1 MSLYYRCYRDWIF
14 SPREWEEI
22 FLPFNLSFAFKNY
35 WIYWRSEKTH
45 QIESTFFSFSLFG
58 GKFIEKSFI
67 KICTQRNVEKK
78 RKKENRSNQ
87 SLLRIYLLRR
97 GRVYVYQMKIK
108 SKVEDKPCPGVGGR
122 GGGEEEGVGIELYR
136 RVAIESRFRVSWPR
150 WVFAGPF
157 RVWNADSSS
166 F

>member
-1 MSLYYRCYRDWIF
+1 MNEKKFF
-14 SPREWEEI
+14 SPLIYRSLLKI
-22 FLPFNLSFAFKNY
+22 IGYIGVRRRRIRLNQLSFLSLFSVENLSKNRSSKFA
-35 WIYWRSEKTH
+35 
-45 QIESTFFSFSLFG
+45 
-58 GKFIEKSFI
+58 
-67 KICTQRNVEKK
+67 RNGMLKKK

-150 WVFAGPF
+150 
-157 RVWNADSSS
+157 
-166 F
+166 